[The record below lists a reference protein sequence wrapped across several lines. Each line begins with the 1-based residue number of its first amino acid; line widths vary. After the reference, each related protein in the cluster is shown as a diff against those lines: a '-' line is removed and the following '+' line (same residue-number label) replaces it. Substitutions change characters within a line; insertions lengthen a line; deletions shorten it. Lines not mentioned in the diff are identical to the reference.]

1 MDIPQGNSRGEHIVK
16 SEIDIIRDIAGKFE
30 RLETPYMLTGSIAM
44 NYYATPRMTRD
55 IDVVVLIG
63 KEDIQGLMSV
73 FGTDYYISKAA
84 LKEAIQSES
93 LFNLIHIES
102 VIKVDCIVRKSTEYR
117 KIEFERR
124 QKIALED
131 FSTYIVSKEDLILSK
146 LVWANNSHS
155 EMQLR
160 DVANLL
166 MSGYDIGYIEFW
178 ADKLGVGNLL
188 EEVLNV

>member
-1 MDIPQGNSRGEHIVK
+1 MK

-30 RLETPYMLTGSIAM
+30 RLEMPYMLTGSIAM
-44 NYYATPRMTRD
+44 NYYAIPRMTRD

-63 KEDIQGLMSV
+63 KGDIQALMSA
-73 FGTDYYISKAA
+73 FGTDYYISEEA
-84 LKEAIQSES
+84 LQESIQSES
-93 LFNLIHIES
+93 MFSLIHIES

-124 QKIALED
+124 HKIALED

-146 LVWANNSHS
+146 LAWAKNSHS

-166 MSGYDIGYIEFW
+166 MSGYDIRYIEFW
-178 ADKLGVGNLL
+178 ADKLGVSNLL
-188 EEVLNV
+188 GEVLNV

>member
-1 MDIPQGNSRGEHIVK
+1 MK

-124 QKIALED
+124 QKIALEG

-146 LVWANNSHS
+146 LVWAKSSHS

-188 EEVLNV
+188 GEVLNV

>member
-1 MDIPQGNSRGEHIVK
+1 MDIAEEIQGGGHIVK

-30 RLETPYMLTGSIAM
+30 RLEMPYMLTGSIAM
-44 NYYATPRMTRD
+44 NYYAIPRMTRD

-63 KEDIQGLMSV
+63 KEDIQALMSA
-73 FGTDYYISKAA
+73 FGTDYYISEEV
-84 LKEAIQSES
+84 LKESIQSES
-93 LFNLIHIES
+93 MFNLIHIES

-124 QKIALED
+124 HNIALED

-146 LVWANNSHS
+146 LVWAKNSHS

-166 MSGYDIGYIEFW
+166 MSGYDIRYIEFW
-178 ADKLGVGNLL
+178 ADKLGVSNLL
-188 EEVLNV
+188 GEVLNV

>member
-1 MDIPQGNSRGEHIVK
+1 VK

-30 RLETPYMLTGSIAM
+30 RLEMPYMLTGSIAM
-44 NYYATPRMTRD
+44 NYYAIPRMTRD

-63 KEDIQGLMSV
+63 KEDIQALMSA
-73 FGTDYYISKAA
+73 FGTDYYIS
-84 LKEAIQSES
+84 SM
-93 LFNLIHIES
+93 FNLIHIES

-124 QKIALED
+124 HKIALED

-146 LVWANNSHS
+146 LVWAKNSHS

-166 MSGYDIGYIEFW
+166 MSGYDIRYIEFW
-178 ADKLGVGNLL
+178 ADKLGVSNLL
-188 EEVLNV
+188 GEVLNV

>member
-1 MDIPQGNSRGEHIVK
+1 MK

-30 RLETPYMLTGSIAM
+30 RLEILYMLTGSMAM
-44 NYYATPRMTRD
+44 NYYAIPRMTRD

-63 KEDIQGLMSV
+63 KEDIQALMSA
-73 FGTDYYISKAA
+73 FGTDYYISEEA
-84 LKEAIQSES
+84 LKESIQSES
-93 LFNLIHIES
+93 MFNLIHIES

-124 QKIALED
+124 HKIALED

-146 LVWANNSHS
+146 LVWAKNSHS

-166 MSGYDIGYIEFW
+166 MSGYDIRYIEFW
-178 ADKLGVGNLL
+178 ADKLGVSNLL
-188 EEVLNV
+188 GEVLNV

>member
-1 MDIPQGNSRGEHIVK
+1 MDYPSRKFRGEYIVK

-30 RLETPYMLTGSIAM
+30 RLEMPYMLTGSIAM
-44 NYYATPRMTRD
+44 NYYAIPRMTRD

-63 KEDIQGLMSV
+63 KEDIQALMSA
-73 FGTDYYISKAA
+73 FGTDYYISEEA
-84 LKEAIQSES
+84 LKESIQSAS
-93 LFNLIHIES
+93 MFNLIHIES

-117 KIEFERR
+117 KLEFERR
-124 QKIALED
+124 HKIALED

-146 LVWANNSHS
+146 LVWAKNSHS

-166 MSGYDIGYIEFW
+166 MSGYDIRYIEFW
-178 ADKLGVGNLL
+178 ADKLGVSNLL
-188 EEVLNV
+188 GEVLNV